1 MFCLVSLSGFSL
13 KASGN
18 LNFSVSPFSIC
29 TYLGVSAKFIL
40 GEIKHT
46 VGDAFFKN
54 LIKS

>member
-1 MFCLVSLSGFSL
+1 MFCHVTLSVFFLKVSR
-13 KASGN
+13 
-18 LNFSVSPFSIC
+18 NFDFPVSSFSIC

-46 VGDAFFKN
+46 VGDAFFSN